1 MFEQEIQQLSYE
13 LASVLPVILA
23 KASQILGREVD
34 SQSLNGILGGKGRTH
49 GAVWDRKFSCFED
62 YFACWL
68 EGMYN
73 DYLSRKDDD
82 EPMSGAGFRNAMLLR
97 DSEIMDFAEKYLK
110 RTFLRKYNERFSG
123 NTPTKEETISWNNK
137 VDALKKQF
145 CRIQRSAASGFTRR
159 RCRDGVERSSEQP

>member
-1 MFEQEIQQLSYE
+1 MFEQDIQQLSDE
-13 LASVLPVILA
+13 LLATLPVILA

-49 GAVWDRKFSCFED
+49 GAVWDKKFSCFED

-68 EGMYN
+68 EAMYN

-97 DSEIMDFAEKYLK
+97 DAEIMDFAEKYLK
-110 RTFLRKYNERFSG
+110 RTFLRKYDERFSG
-123 NTPTKEETISWNNK
+123 YIPTQAEMN
-137 VDALKKQF
+137 ALRAKIESIKRQF
-145 CRIQRSAASGFTRR
+145 HSI
-159 RCRDGVERSSEQP
+159 